1 MPALAW
7 LQIDSVL
14 GLTRDVQNVGVLQT
28 ALRTIVVD
36 GFALVAVRLG
46 SKRFLSQAS
55 AFDVIIAIMLGS
67 IMSRAITASQPM
79 LPILASGALLVGLH
93 WLLAALAYRFDW
105 LGPLVKG
112 QPRLLVRDGRPN
124 RDEMRK
130 AGVSEHDLEQALR
143 LQARRTDLA
152 GIRLAYLERSGE
164 ISFIPD
170 RRRPSVL
177 DVDVREGVEKVRI
190 EVQ

>member
-1 MPALAW
+1 MPAFAW

-14 GLTRDVQNVGVLQT
+14 GLTRNVQDVGVLQM
-28 ALRTIVVD
+28 ALRTVVVYA
-36 GFALVAVRLG
+36 FALAAVRLG

-67 IMSRAITASQPM
+67 IMSRAITGAAPM
-79 LPILASGALLVGLH
+79 LPILVSGAVLVGLH
-93 WLLAALAYRFDW
+93 WLLAALAYRLDW

-112 QPRLLVRDGRPN
+112 RPRLLVRDGRPD

-143 LQARRTDLA
+143 LRARRTDLS

-164 ISFIPD
+164 ISFVPD
-170 RRRPSVL
+170 EPRP
-177 DVDVREGVEKVRI
+177 
-190 EVQ
+190 

>member
-1 MPALAW
+1 MPAFAW

-14 GLTRDVQNVGVLQT
+14 GLTRDVQDVGVLQM
-28 ALRTIVVD
+28 ALRTVVVYA
-36 GFALVAVRLG
+36 FALAAVRLG

-67 IMSRAITASQPM
+67 IMSRAITGTRPM
-79 LPILASGALLVGLH
+79 LPILVSGAALVGLH
-93 WLLAALAYRFDW
+93 WLLAALAYRLDW

-112 QPRLLVRDGRPN
+112 RPRLLVRDGRPD

-130 AGVSEHDLEQALR
+130 AGVSDHDLEQALH
-143 LQARRTDLA
+143 LQASRTDLS
-152 GIRLAYLERSGE
+152 GIRLAYLERSGD

-170 RRRPSVL
+170 EPKPAVL
-177 DVDVREGVEKVRI
+177 DVDVHEGVEKVRI
-190 EVQ
+190 EMQ

>member
-1 MPALAW
+1 MPAFAW

-14 GLTRDVQNVGVLQT
+14 GLTRDVQDVGVLQM
-28 ALRTIVVD
+28 ALRTVVVYA
-36 GFALVAVRLG
+36 FALAAVRLG

-67 IMSRAITASQPM
+67 IMSRAITGAAPM
-79 LPILASGALLVGLH
+79 LPILVSGAALVGLH
-93 WLLAALAYRFDW
+93 WLLAALAYRLDW

-112 QPRLLVRDGRPN
+112 RPRLLVRDGRPD

-143 LQARRTDLA
+143 LQARRTDLS

-170 RRRPSVL
+170 EPGPSVL
-177 DVDVREGVEKVRI
+177 DVDVREGVETVRI